1 MTDETQ
7 LKIFGLIDVARDQQ
21 ADLSAAIEALKAE
34 REALRADLAATVRQ
48 TLGQSSATALETATA
63 PILDRLASVATAT
76 AQADDK
82 LCGAV
87 AWFSWR
93 WAAIAGA
100 SAGGLLLA
108 TWLAIAA
115 IAAIVGFY
123 RGQLE
128 DLRAEVAEQEATLKA
143 LSKAGGKARLSTCA
157 QSGKVGRLCIQIDKT
172 AGEFSNNFFVIR
184 GY

>member
-7 LKIFGLIDVARDQQ
+7 IKIFGLVDLAERQQ
-21 ADLSAAIEALKAE
+21 AELTAAIEALKAE
-34 REALRADLAATVRQ
+34 RGALRADLAATVRQ
-48 TLGQSSATALETATA
+48 TLGQSSAAALETATA

-82 LCGAV
+82 LRGAV
-87 AWFSWR
+87 AWFGWR

-108 TWLAIAA
+108 AWLT

-157 QSGKVGRLCIQIDKT
+157 QSGKAGRLCIQIDKE

>member
-7 LKIFGLIDVARDQQ
+7 LKIFGLIDLAERQQ
-21 ADLSAAIEALKAE
+21 AELTAAIKALKAE
-34 REALRADLAATVRQ
+34 REGLRAELTATVRQ
-48 TLGQSSATALETATA
+48 TLGQSSAAALETATA
-63 PILDRLASVATAT
+63 PILNRLAGAATAA
-76 AQADDK
+76 AQAEDK
-82 LCGAV
+82 LRGAV
-87 AWFSWR
+87 AWFNWR

-108 TWLAIAA
+108 TWLT

-128 DLRAEVAEQEATLKA
+128 DLQAEVAEQEAAVKA

-157 QSGKVGRLCIQIDKT
+157 QNGKAGRLCIQIDKT
-172 AGEFSNNFFVIR
+172 AGEFSNDFFVIR

>member
-7 LKIFGLIDVARDQQ
+7 LKIFGLIDLAERQQ
-21 ADLSAAIEALKAE
+21 AELTAAIEALKAE
-34 REALRADLAATVRQ
+34 RGALRADLAATVRQ
-48 TLGQSSATALETATA
+48 TLSQSSATALETATA

-76 AQADDK
+76 AQADDT
-82 LCGAV
+82 LRGAV
-87 AWFSWR
+87 AWFGWR
-93 WAAIAGA
+93 WAAIAWA

-108 TWLAIAA
+108 AWLAIAA
-115 IAAIVGFY
+115 IAGFY

-128 DLRAEVAEQEATLKA
+128 DLRAEVAEQEATFKSLT
-143 LSKAGGKARLSTCA
+143 KAGGKAWLSTCA